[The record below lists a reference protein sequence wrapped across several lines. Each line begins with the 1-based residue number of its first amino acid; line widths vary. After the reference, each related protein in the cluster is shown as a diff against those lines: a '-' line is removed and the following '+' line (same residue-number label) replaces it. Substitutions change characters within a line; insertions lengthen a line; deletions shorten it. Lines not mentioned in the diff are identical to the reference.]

1 MQAKNSRAK
10 AVQQVEVAFTDKPVS
25 GWGGL
30 VSIGRFFDAVGVR
43 DVLAQALPD
52 GRTSNNLIPVVD
64 MVMQLIATVL
74 CGGSRFEHVE
84 RIRVDA
90 VVMKCLR
97 AARFGSA
104 SALTTY
110 LGNFVQSQ
118 CEQMHQVLNQLV
130 FKILLTIAG
139 SDVLDLDSTVIDRY
153 GKQEGSAKGY
163 HPSRPGR
170 KSHHPLLAMFAKT
183 KIIAHAWLRSGAA
196 SPHRGCR
203 EFMIELLAQLP
214 SDFKIS
220 AVRADSG
227 FFSNSF
233 LALLEERALPYAIR
247 MKMTKPTAKWCSSLT
262 NWRHLSTDVEIT
274 EGQYW
279 SPQAGK
285 HRRAIVTREA
295 VRRVSE
301 GVLFEIVDYEYSA
314 IVTTLD
320 GEPLEVWR
328 FYNGRGDC
336 ENRIKELK
344 YDFNAGGFCL
354 QSFAG
359 TEAAFRITCFTFNMV
374 ALFKALVLQDRRTTL
389 GTIRNRIFVV
399 GAAVGSAARKT
410 ILRLALQGR
419 WRAEFERLLQRVDQI
434 TSTSAELAKTAYLAD
449 FDTPSPWRRR
459 LVGPYAGA
467 FY

>member
-1 MQAKNSRAK
+1 MQAKNSRAR
-10 AVQQVEVAFTDKPVS
+10 VVPQVEVAFTDKPVS

-30 VSIGRFFDAVGVR
+30 LSIGRFFDALGVR
-43 DVLAQALPD
+43 EALAQALPD
-52 GRTSNNLIPVVD
+52 GRTSNNQVPVVD

-74 CGGSRFEHVE
+74 SGGSRFEHIE
-84 RIRVDA
+84 RVRVDA
-90 VVMKCLR
+90 VVMKCLG

-110 LGNFVQSQ
+110 LGNFAQSQ

-130 FKILLTIAG
+130 FKVLLTIAG
-139 SDVLDLDSTVIDRY
+139 SDVLDLDSTVFDRY
-153 GKQEGSAKGY
+153 GKQQGSAKGY

-170 KSHHPLLAMFAKT
+170 KSHHPLLAMFAKM

-203 EFMIELLAQLP
+203 EFMMELLAQLP
-214 SDFKIS
+214 VEFRIS

-247 MKMTKPTAKWCSSLT
+247 MKMTKSTAKWCASLSD
-262 NWRHLSTDVEIT
+262 WRHVSTDVEIA

-279 SPQAGK
+279 SPAAGK

-295 VRRVSE
+295 VRRQSE

-314 IVTTLD
+314 IVTTLHD
-320 GEPLEVWR
+320 EPLEVWR

-344 YDFNAGGFCL
+344 HDFNAGGFCL

-359 TEAAFRITCFTFNMV
+359 TETAFRLTCFTFNMV
-374 ALFKALVLQDRRTTL
+374 ALFKTLILQDRRTTL
-389 GTIRNRIFVV
+389 ATIRNRIFVV

-419 WRAEFERLLQRVDQI
+419 WRGEFERLLRRVAEI
-434 TSTSAELAKTAYLAD
+434 TSTSAELTRTAYLAD

-459 LVGPYAGA
+459 LTGVYTSP

>member
-1 MQAKNSRAK
+1 VQAKNSRAEG
-10 AVQQVEVAFTDKPVS
+10 VRPIEVAFTDKPVS

-30 VSIGRFFDAVGVR
+30 LSIGRFFDALGVR
-43 DVLAQALPD
+43 EALAQALPD
-52 GRTSNNLIPVVD
+52 GRTSNNQIPVVD

-84 RIRVDA
+84 RVRVDA

-97 AARFGSA
+97 ATRFGSA
-104 SALTTY
+104 SAITTY
-110 LGNFVQSQ
+110 LGNIVQSQ

-130 FKILLTIAG
+130 FKVLLTIAG
-139 SDVLDLDSTVIDRY
+139 SDVLDLDSTVFDRY
-153 GKQEGSAKGY
+153 GKQQGSAKGY

-214 SDFKIS
+214 ADFRIS

-233 LALLEERALPYAIR
+233 LALLEERALPYTIR
-247 MKMTKPTAKWCSSLT
+247 MKMTQPTAKWCSSLKE
-262 NWRHLSTDVEIT
+262 WRTVSTDVEIT

-279 SPQAGK
+279 SQQAGK
-285 HRRAIVTREA
+285 HRRAIVIREA
-295 VRRVSE
+295 VRRESK

-320 GEPLEVWR
+320 AEALEVWR

-344 YDFNAGGFCL
+344 HDFNAAGFCL

-359 TEAAFRITCFTFNMV
+359 TEAAFRLTCFTFNLV
-374 ALFKALVLQDRRTTL
+374 ALFKTLALQDRRTTL
-389 GTIRNRIFVV
+389 ATIRNRIFVV

-419 WRAEFERLLQRVDQI
+419 WRAEFERLLRRVAQI
-434 TSTSAELAKTAYLAD
+434 SSTSAELAKTAYQAH
-449 FDTPSPWRRR
+449 FDAPSPWRRR
-459 LVGPYAGA
+459 LVVPYPAA
-467 FY
+467 LY

>member
-1 MQAKNSRAK
+1 MQAKNSRVG
-10 AVQQVEVAFTDKPVS
+10 AVKQVEVAFTDKPVS

-30 VSIGRFFDAVGVR
+30 LSIGRFFDALGVR
-43 DVLAQALPD
+43 EALAQALPD
-52 GRTSNNLIPVVD
+52 GRTSNNQVPVVD

-84 RIRVDA
+84 RVRVDE
-90 VVMKCLR
+90 VIMKCFR
-97 AARFGSA
+97 ATRFGSA
-104 SALTTY
+104 SVITTY
-110 LGNFVQSQ
+110 LGNFAQSQ

-130 FKILLTIAG
+130 FKVLLTIVG
-139 SDVLDLDSTVIDRY
+139 SDVLDLDSTVLDRY
-153 GKQEGSAKGY
+153 GKQQGSAKGY

-170 KSHHPLLAMFAKT
+170 RSHHPLLAMFAKM

-203 EFMIELLAQLP
+203 EFMMELLAQLP
-214 SDFKIS
+214 AEFRIS

-247 MKMTKPTAKWCSSLT
+247 MKMTKSTAKWCASLSD
-262 NWRHLSTDVEIT
+262 WRHVSTDVEIT

-279 SPQAGK
+279 SPAAGK

-295 VRRVSE
+295 VRRQSE

-320 GEPLEVWR
+320 DEPLEVWR

-344 YDFNAGGFCL
+344 HDFNAGGFCL

-359 TEAAFRITCFTFNMV
+359 TEAAFRLTCFTFNMV
-374 ALFKALVLQDRRTTL
+374 ALFKTLILQDRRTTL
-389 GTIRNRIFVV
+389 ATIRHRIFVV

-419 WRAEFERLLQRVDQI
+419 WRGEFERLLRRVAEMS
-434 TSTSAELAKTAYLAD
+434 STSAELAKAAYLAD
-449 FDTPSPWRRR
+449 FDAPSPWRRR
-459 LVGPYAGA
+459 LPGA
-467 FY
+467 YIPAF